1 MKKNMGHVVL
11 NLWLKL
17 TIGLLMARHLHHGNK
32 EIWILKDIDL
42 TETKKYGQWTW
53 KEDAMADI

>member
-1 MKKNMGHVVL
+1 
-11 NLWLKL
+11 
-17 TIGLLMARHLHHGNK
+17 MARHLHHGNK